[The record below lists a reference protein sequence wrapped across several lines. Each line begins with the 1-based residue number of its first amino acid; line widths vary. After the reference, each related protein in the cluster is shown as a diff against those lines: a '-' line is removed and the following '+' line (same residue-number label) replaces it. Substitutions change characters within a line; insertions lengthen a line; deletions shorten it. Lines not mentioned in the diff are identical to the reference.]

1 MAPPEHTYL
10 PTERPRN
17 SNSSEAQPNDLKTN
31 FIKIGEV
38 LKEEINTSL
47 KEIQINNQKKMN
59 KPLEESESQEKTNR

>member
-47 KEIQINNQKKMN
+47 KEIQINN
-59 KPLEESESQEKTNR
+59 